1 MKNFSVTQEAT
12 AEKTNRKAVEA
23 LTEDILP
30 FWLKDAIDWE
40 NGGIITALDEVGE
53 LYGTEKSVWFQGRA
67 LWSFS
72 KAYTLI
78 DRNPDYLKA
87 AECLYRFLGK
97 CSDTDGRMFF
107 TVTADGRGIQK
118 RRYYFSETF
127 AAIGCAEYYRASGD
141 EQALLDARKYF
152 DIAYGCFTGKI
163 PTTPKF
169 SRETNNSKALSPVM
183 IMLSTAQTMRAV
195 DTEQSERYNKIAN
208 DCLREILHGGFLTET
223 ALLETVSVNGTP
235 IDSPAGRVVNPGH
248 SMEAAWFVMLEGLLT
263 DNREA
268 IEAGKRII
276 DITLP
281 LGWDKKYGGIL
292 SFTDVKGKP
301 PVQLEWDMKL
311 WWPQCE
317 TAIAARVAYDIF
329 KEEKYLK
336 LYRETEEYF
345 EKYFVDRKHGEW
357 YGYLHY
363 DNTVANTAK
372 GNVFKGPFHIPRM
385 YMIMAV
391 MDSGKSLADYAK

>member
-1 MKNFSVTQEAT
+1 MMHYREELKN
-12 AEKTNRKAVEA
+12 N
-23 LTEDILP
+23 ILA
-30 FWLKDAIDWE
+30 FWLDHAMDEK
-40 NGGIITALDEVGE
+40 NGGIFTCLDEKGE
-53 LYGTEKSVWFQGRA
+53 IYGEEKSVWFQGRA

-78 DRNPDYLKA
+78 EKDPRYLNA
-87 AECLYRFLGK
+87 AKSLFEFLPK
-97 CSDTDGRMFF
+97 CEDEGGRMFF

-141 EQALLDARKYF
+141 EAALLSARKYF

-163 PTTPKF
+163 LTEPKF
-169 SRETNNSKALSPVM
+169 RKETSNTKALSPVM
-183 IMLSTAQTMRAV
+183 IMLSTAGTMRAV
-195 DTEQSERYNKIAN
+195 DAERADHYDKIARA
-208 DCLREILHGGFLTET
+208 CLDEILHGGFLTEK
-223 ALLETVSVNGTP
+223 ALLECVSADGTP
-235 IDSPAGRVVNPGH
+235 VDTPAGRVVNPGH

-263 DNREA
+263 GNKEA
-268 IEAGKRII
+268 MAAGKRII

-281 LGWDKKYGGIL
+281 LGWDQKHGGIIA
-292 SFTDVKGKP
+292 FTDVSGKP

-317 TAIAARVAYDIF
+317 TMIAARLAYALF
-329 KEEKYLK
+329 GEEKYLK
-336 LYRETEEYF
+336 LYEDIEVYCERF
-345 EKYFVDRKHGEW
+345 MVDGVNGEW

-363 DNTVANTAK
+363 DNTPSTTLK
-372 GNVFKGPFHIPRM
+372 GNIFKGPFHIPRL

-391 MDSGKSLADYAK
+391 MDADGSIEEYAR